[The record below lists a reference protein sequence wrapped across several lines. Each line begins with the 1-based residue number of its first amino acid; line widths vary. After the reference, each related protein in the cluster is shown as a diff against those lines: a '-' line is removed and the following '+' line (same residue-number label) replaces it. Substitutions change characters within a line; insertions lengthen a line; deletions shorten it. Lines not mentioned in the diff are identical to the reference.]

1 MELEHKRRL
10 CLASDMSGAAI
21 LQGNLEKRKEEI
33 KALSDVSWVGEQ
45 NFKYF
50 AIGWEDRSSFHS
62 ITSPGATSGQDPR
75 SSLGTYYCR
84 VACRAYAVISTG
96 RRYGYEVRSSTSP
109 ETVTAGAVGHP

>member
-1 MELEHKRRL
+1 MDLEHKCRL

-50 AIGWEDRSSFHS
+50 AIDWEDRSSFNS
-62 ITSPGATSGQDPR
+62 ITSPGATLDKIPVRPWGHTTVVSP
-75 SSLGTYYCR
+75 
-84 VACRAYAVISTG
+84 IG
-96 RRYGYEVRSSTSP
+96 RMQ
-109 ETVTAGAVGHP
+109 